1 MADATLPATAALPL
15 NETRGYQREMLEESF
30 KRNIIIALDTG
41 SGKTR
46 IAILRI
52 KAEVECQPV
61 KVCWFL
67 APTITLCE
75 QQKTVI
81 TQAIPGG
88 VAFISGASN
97 PDDWKGRV
105 LWEGLLATHKVVVS
119 TPQVLLNALRHGYV
133 SMGKDIS
140 LIVFDEAHHA
150 VREEPYNQIMREFY
164 FHLPP
169 RVSGNGPC
177 TIARPAIMGMTA
189 SPVYGGNVER
199 AFRSLEAN
207 LDCTIRAPRIH
218 RAELGRHVYRPTF
231 THVMYEPS
239 SDLDSFSTNL
249 ASLDYVVK
257 SLKIDDDPLVI
268 LLRKQLSTMPQDAVE
283 RYRLDQR
290 LSKVIA
296 KKDTFC
302 EKGLRDLRRAAQ
314 AICLDVGTWAADW
327 YISEVLT
334 KFISFQSGQYTQFFS
349 NWRDTEAAYMAKQL
363 TKVQA
368 TEVSYDPDDI
378 VDDVT
383 SKTQTLIALLLREKA
398 EAEAEVKNNAHSCI
412 VFVQRRDI
420 VYALATVLRHHP
432 KTKDKF
438 RIGCLVGS
446 SDNSQ
451 RYSFLDITRTFV
463 QQTQDKTLKDFE
475 SGNINLLISTSVA
488 EEGVDVQA
496 CGSVIR
502 WDPPPN
508 MASWAQ
514 SRGRARRKRSTFT
527 LMFSSDSAHQKSVE
541 EWEKMEQQMIALYN
555 SERERQAQVRRLQEG
570 CNEGSEDDDDDN
582 DNDDKMLRIESTGA
596 VLTPHSA
603 IGHLEYFCAVMP
615 DSDHANLQPLYDID
629 PPDMPEGWHAFE
641 HRLAV
646 EPPKGPFGA
655 TVTLPKLLA
664 PELRVFKVP
673 RIYKKRSLAQRHVA
687 FKAYKALYHA
697 GMLNEHLLPLMG
709 VVEPHLEDEL
719 KAMLK
724 DIEKRAST
732 ASVSAQMDPWA
743 PRKSSDGTFPE
754 GGGWWSSRLVVD
766 GLTPLLLFTRR
777 RLPAWENDGGPIL
790 YRPGRLPVQAIWTT
804 LNNLPTKAMIDEAR
818 SFTRRLFWGIHGSR
832 MQYDDLDFRYLF
844 LPTDDKRDDLWSAR
858 RAWLLEQDLLND
870 VAHEYHFLA
879 DAGTFGEAFKY
890 PDDVTLLRTGYGFH
904 KVRRFVR
911 WKYDPMNDEEKTQ
924 FLETY
929 ACDAPKITYPLLVAR
944 RLPARTNFLLPTPIT
959 QPRLDPTELLLS
971 TDQCS
976 VVLCSAS
983 EVEYS
988 MLLPSILREIGI
1000 FTTVESLRDTL
1011 FRSPTLHSIPLNLLA
1026 VAATAPAAQ
1035 ERFNYQRLEML
1046 GDTVLK
1052 FITTIQLLHRYP
1064 LWHEG
1069 YLSKRKD
1076 HIVSNVQLAKSALGK
1091 QLYTWIIRNTML
1103 GKKWKPE
1110 YFSSS
1115 TPASTPSQQV
1125 APPAP
1130 TSNLPKEGT
1139 EKKLQSLHV
1148 RVEFNATYEKKTKK
1162 NKRQADSQELSTKV
1176 LADVVESLI
1185 GAAYIHGG
1193 FELGLECIRVFGL
1206 GMEWEPLPKCISS
1219 LFSRVAGNDENMTAV
1234 LSNVEKM
1241 LGYTFNRKLLLVE
1254 ALSHASHQENKYTV
1268 SYERLEFLGDSV
1280 LDMIVT
1286 HHLYHAPGKLYSP
1299 GHVHLRRSALVNAHM
1314 LAYLCLKTHI
1324 DLITAVPKCKGQGLV
1339 ELEHGTQRV
1348 YMWQCLAHSSPR
1360 LLDDQAQTFARYQK
1374 MQNELEAAFLEG
1386 TIFPWAALL
1395 HLQAPKCFSDMVE
1408 SLIGAV
1414 FLDSS
1419 GNLDVVRQILR
1430 KLGYLDILERV
1441 VDDGVDVLHPVSR
1454 VSLWASNIGKKVQYR
1469 LEKGRGEVKCTIVLD
1484 EEDTISMSTVD
1495 NGHASAE
1502 EVKFTVAENLIKT
1515 MGLRNVGTKL

>member
-1 MADATLPATAALPL
+1 
-15 NETRGYQREMLEESF
+15 MLEESF

-52 KAEVECQPV
+52 KAEVERQPIKARKYGFQV
-61 KVCWFL
+61 SRRL
-67 APTITLCE
+67 TYALIGLL
-75 QQKTVI
+75 
-81 TQAIPGG
+81 AIPGG

-164 FHLPP
+164 FRLPS
-169 RVSGNGPC
+169 RVSGSGNDQSAV
-177 TIARPAIMGMTA
+177 ARPAIMGMTA

-231 THVMYEPS
+231 THVMYEPNS
-239 SDLDSFSTNL
+239 EADSFSTNL

-257 SLKIDDDPLVI
+257 ALRIDDDPLVI
-268 LLRKQLSTMPQDAVE
+268 LLRKQLSSMPQEAVE
-283 RYRLDQR
+283 RPRLDQH
-290 LSKVIA
+290 LSKVIS

-314 AICLDVGTWAADW
+314 AICVDVGAWAADW
-327 YISEVLT
+327 YIAEVLT
-334 KFISFQSGQYTQFFS
+334 KFNSLQGGQYTQLFS
-349 NWRDTEAAYMAKQL
+349 SWRDAEAAYVAKQL
-363 TKVQA
+363 TRVQA

-378 VDDVT
+378 VDDV
-383 SKTQTLIALLLREKA
+383 SHKTQALIAHLLQEQA
-398 EAEAEVKNNAHSCI
+398 EAEAEAKKDAYSCI

-432 KTKDKF
+432 QTKDKF

-451 RYSFLDITRTFV
+451 RYSLLDITRTFV
-463 QQTQDKTLKDFE
+463 QQTQEKILKDFE
-475 SGNINLLISTSVA
+475 TGFINLLISTSVA

-502 WDPPPN
+502 WDPPAN

-527 LMFSSDSAHQKSVE
+527 LMFSSDSANQKSVE

-555 SERERQAQVRRLQEG
+555 SERERQAQVSRLQEA
-570 CNEGSEDDDDDN
+570 CNEASEGDDDVDDDN
-582 DNDDKMLRIESTGA
+582 DKMLRIESTGA
-596 VLTPHSA
+596 VLTLHSA
-603 IGHLEYFCAVMP
+603 IEHLEYFCAVMP
-615 DSDHANLQPLYDID
+615 DSGHANLRPLYDID

-641 HRLAV
+641 HRIAV

-664 PELRVFKVP
+664 PELRVFEVP

-709 VVEPHLEDEL
+709 VVEPHLEEEL

-732 ASVSAQMDPWA
+732 TSVSAQMDPWA
-743 PRKSSDGTFPE
+743 KSSDDTSPE
-754 GGGWWSSRLVVD
+754 GGEWCLSRLVVD
-766 GLTPLLLFTRR
+766 GLPPLLLFTRR
-777 RLPAWENDGGPIL
+777 RLSAWENDGGPTL
-790 YRPGRLPVQAIWTT
+790 YRPGRLPVKAIWTA
-804 LNNLPTKAMIDEAR
+804 LNDLPTDAMVNEAR
-818 SFTRRLFWGIHGSR
+818 TFTRRLFWGIHGSR
-832 MQYDDLDFRYLF
+832 MRWDDLDFRYLF
-844 LPTDDKRDDLWSAR
+844 LPTEASRDDLWGAR
-858 RAWLLEQDLLND
+858 RVRLLENDRPDDFAQDD
-870 VAHEYHFLA
+870 HFLA
-879 DAGTFGEAFKY
+879 DARTFGESFRY

-904 KVRRFVR
+904 KVRQFVR
-911 WKYDPMNDEEKTQ
+911 WKHDPMNAEEKAQ
-924 FLETY
+924 FLEQYGT
-929 ACDAPKITYPLLVAR
+929 PKITYPLLVAR
-944 RLPARTNFLLPTPIT
+944 RLPPRTNFLLPTPIT
-959 QPRLDPTELLLS
+959 QPKLDHTELLLS
-971 TDQCS
+971 PEQCS
-976 VVLCSAS
+976 VVLCSS
-983 EVEYS
+983 SDVEYS
-988 MLLPSILREIGI
+988 MLLPSILRAIAI

-1011 FRSPTLHSIPLNLLA
+1011 FRSTPLNTIPLNLLA
-1026 VAATAPAAQ
+1026 VAATTPAAQ

-1052 FITTIQLLHRYP
+1052 FITSIQLLHRYP

-1069 YLSKRKD
+1069 YLSRRKD
-1076 HIVSNVQLAKSALGK
+1076 HIVSNVQLAKSAVGK
-1091 QLYTWIIRNTML
+1091 QLHTWIIRNMML

-1110 YFSSS
+1110 YVS
-1115 TPASTPSQQV
+1115 TPAPPTVQQ
-1125 APPAP
+1125 AIPLEL
-1130 TSNLPKEGT
+1130 TSSLEEN
-1139 EKKLQSLHV
+1139 LHV
-1148 RVEFNATYEKKTKK
+1148 RAGLDGICGKKSKK
-1162 NKRQADSQELSTKV
+1162 NKDKGQADSLELSTKV

-1193 FELGLECIRVFGL
+1193 FELALECIRVFGL
-1206 GMEWEPLPKCISS
+1206 GLEWEPLPKCISS
-1219 LFSRVAGNDENMTAV
+1219 LFSRVGKTDESMTTV

-1254 ALSHASHQENKYTV
+1254 ALTHASHQENKCTV

-1286 HHLYHAPGKLYSP
+1286 HHLYHAPGKLYNP
-1299 GHVHLRRSALVNAHM
+1299 GHIHLRRSALVNAHM
-1314 LAYLCLKTHI
+1314 LAYICLKTHI
-1324 DLITAVPKCKGQGLV
+1324 NLITAVPKSKGQGLV
-1339 ELEHGTQRV
+1339 ELEHNTQRV
-1348 YMWQCLAHSSPR
+1348 YLWQCLAHSSPR
-1360 LLDDQAQTFARYQK
+1360 LLDDQTQTFARYQK
-1374 MQNELEAAFLEG
+1374 VENELEAAFSEG

-1395 HLQAPKCFSDMVE
+1395 HLQAPKSFSDMVE
-1408 SLIGAV
+1408 SLIGAI
-1414 FLDSS
+1414 FLDST
-1419 GNLDVVRQILR
+1419 GNLDVVRQVLR

-1441 VDDGVDVLHPVSR
+1441 VDDEVDVLHPVSR
-1454 VSLWASNIGKKVQYR
+1454 VSLWASNAGKKVTYR
-1469 LEKGRGEVKCTIVLD
+1469 PEKVRGEVKCTIVLD

-1502 EVKFTVAENLIKT
+1502 EVKFMVAENLIKT
-1515 MGLRNVGTKL
+1515 MGLREVGQNYEELKKKKKGNVGKSMQS